1 MRTTLLAVALA
12 SQLAGCFAVIPI
24 PIPGAIAGRIG
35 DAMTGAEG
43 EHCVRVDAA
52 PGDVL
57 TGPAGR
63 AVVVSVSGLSSR
75 CTDPAKP
82 VRARLQFG
90 EKQLDGLRLTL

>member
-1 MRTTLLAVALA
+1 MKTALLAILA
-12 SQLAGCFAVIPI
+12 AFQLSGCFAVI

-43 EHCVRVDAA
+43 EHCVKPDAA

-75 CTDPAKP
+75 CTDPARP

-90 EKQLDGLRLTL
+90 EKTT